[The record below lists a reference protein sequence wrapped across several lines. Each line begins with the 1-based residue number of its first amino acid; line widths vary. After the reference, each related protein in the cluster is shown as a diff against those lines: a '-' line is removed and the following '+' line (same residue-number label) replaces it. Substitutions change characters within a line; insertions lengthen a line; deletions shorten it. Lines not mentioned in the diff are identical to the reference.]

1 MDSQRLLS
9 SQKAGVKCSY
19 LSFLL
24 YKNIFILI
32 FFANNIIFYVKII
45 LRMNVIKCQDYE
57 YDKIHLSKHINELHY
72 LLFKIF

>member
-19 LSFLL
+19 LIFLV

-32 FFANNIIFYVKII
+32 FLANNLIFYVKII

-57 YDKIHLSKHINELHY
+57 YDKIHLA
-72 LLFKIF
+72 